1 MMDQRPEATMEPSEQ
16 KVCKQCGRKLP
27 VDSFRKYRPR
37 GKGIYNTKQG
47 RSTLCKNCESV
58 NNIVA
63 GIERREAAGT
73 ATVKDAENKQL
84 LIAHYQ
90 QLIDLGL
97 PPVTAA
103 AKRLMGLDDT
113 KAATRKSLESTLV
126 DITAPTKRH
135 AEMRQASEAIRA
147 RIEAAE
153 AEKPSKVVDTPQQPP
168 LSGNSDWSKE
178 LREFVDAYRRGAY
191 NDDIDRADDDF
202 KAVRSELYQKDP
214 ELADEIDEFCG
225 F

>member
-1 MMDQRPEATMEPSEQ
+1 MMDQRPEATMEPGEY

-126 DITAPTKRH
+126 DITAPTKRY
-135 AEMRQASEAIRA
+135 AEIRQASEAVRIRM
-147 RIEAAE
+147 EAADTAPAPVE
-153 AEKPSKVVDTPQQPP
+153 A
-168 LSGNSDWSKE
+168 GYCDWSKE
-178 LREFVDAYRRGAY
+178 LTEFVDAYKSGKYA
-191 NDDIDRADDDF
+191 DDIDQADEDF
-202 KAVRSELYQKDP
+202 KAVRSELYAKDP